1 MIINGVSDKY
11 DARLHRLKKDGVL
24 YIQVDTTGL
33 TAHNDVITR
42 LTILDEGYVVYD
54 QVFKCD
60 AGKLT
65 RKAAEVSGITRDDL
79 REATV
84 TFADALPNLKEQLM
98 GRLLCCCNK
107 DFMLSFLEAEGL
119 SLNRDDIIDLRAI
132 VGQMNHTYSRT
143 TMEDVLRKLTPPDM
157 DDTMPATTWE
167 RNFKMYECACTLRDM
182 IP

>member
-11 DARLHRLKKDGVL
+11 DDRLRRMKKEDIF

-33 TAHNDVITR
+33 TPHNDVITR
-42 LTILDEGYVVYD
+42 LTILEGGYVVYD

-65 RKAAEVSGITRDDL
+65 RRAAEVSGITREDL
-79 REATV
+79 LEATV
-84 TFADALPNLKEQLM
+84 TFADVLPDLQNRLS

-119 SLNRDDIIDLRAI
+119 YLNRDDIIDLRAI

-143 TMEDVLRKLTPPDM
+143 TMEDVLRKLTPSDM
-157 DDTMPATTWE
+157 DNTMPDTTWE
-167 RNFKMYECACTLRDM
+167 RNFKMYQCACTLREM